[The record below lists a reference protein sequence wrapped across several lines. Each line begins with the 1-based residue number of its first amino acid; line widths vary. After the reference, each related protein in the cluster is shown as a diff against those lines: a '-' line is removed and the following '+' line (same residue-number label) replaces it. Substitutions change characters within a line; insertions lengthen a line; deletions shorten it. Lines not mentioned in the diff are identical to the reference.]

1 MENQPDPKKT
11 YTIKDYPIRP
21 MWLFKSAL
29 SGAIGGGITI
39 VILGAFFAFSLSS
52 ESSDVAGIGAVSF
65 GLIVI
70 VIIFF
75 FLLGAVFN
83 LVILWLQKSAF
94 SFSFEDNF
102 IVLHQGI
109 ISRQQRTI
117 PYAVL
122 QDVIV
127 KQDLFDTLLGLSSLT
142 VENAVQTPIMAGGR
156 NGQYSRYS
164 RNALGFSGN
173 RVSIPGLS
181 KADAQTLKL
190 IVLAKMKQNQVHPSV
205 TGL

>member
-1 MENQPDPKKT
+1 MDNQPDPKKT
-11 YTIKDYPIRP
+11 YSIKDYPIRTI
-21 MWLFKSAL
+21 WLFKSAL
-29 SGAIGGGITI
+29 SGGVGMLITI
-39 VILGAFFAFSLSS
+39 VIIGVFLVPALSDSTDSSAAVISIGFIVFA
-52 ESSDVAGIGAVSF
+52 VV
-65 GLIVI
+65 
-70 VIIFF
+70 FF
-75 FLLGAVFN
+75 FLFGVVFN
-83 LVILWLQKSAF
+83 LAILALQRSAF

-142 VENAVQTPIMAGGR
+142 VENAVQTPIMGGGR
-156 NGQYSRYS
+156 NGYQYSRYS
-164 RNALGFSGN
+164 RNSLGFSGN